1 MVKEAIKT
9 VNLSKKYGK
18 NLVVDDLNLSIESGE
33 IVGFLGLNGAGKTTT
48 MRMLLGLIKPTSG
61 ECYIQGNKVDQ
72 NNLEVLNEIG
82 YIIETPYSYPDLTV
96 QENLEIV
103 STLRGIRNKDVIDW
117 VTEKLKLDQY
127 KDKKVK
133 HLSLG
138 NVARLGIAKAII
150 HKPKILILDEP
161 TNGLDPF
168 GVIEVRELLK
178 ELANNLGTTVLISS
192 HKLEEISKIAT
203 RIVIIHEGRLIRE
216 VESKELDLY
225 LEKRLLVS
233 GRNNKAMKEV
243 DGLLVHISTDYVFG
257 GDPYNTPCKED
268 QKGTPTGVYGLTKLH
283 GEQKIQATGVKH
295 IIIRTAWLYSEFG
308 KNFVKTMLSL
318 TAAKPQLKVVFDQC
332 GTPTYAGDLA
342 DVILDIIENRKFD
355 GNEGIYHFSNEG
367 VCSWYDFTLAIAEL
381 TGNTTCEVLPCHS
394 DEYPSPVVRPAYSV
408 LDKTK
413 IKHTFGY
420 QIPYWRDSLKKCL
433 ANIGE

>member
-18 NLVVDDLNLSIESGE
+18 TLVVDELNLSIKSGE

-61 ECYIQGNKVDQ
+61 EYYIQGNKVDQ
-72 NNLEVLNEIG
+72 YNLEVLNEIG
-82 YIIETPYSYPDLTV
+82 YIIETPYSYPELTV

-103 STLRGIRNKDVIDW
+103 STLRGIRNKDIIDW

-192 HKLEEISKIAT
+192 HKLEEISKVAT
-203 RIVIIHEGRLIRE
+203 RIVIIHDGRLIRE

-243 DGLLVHISTDYVFG
+243 LSAKGYQVNFKSDLENNSCYLELIDTKSVESSEEIATLLVNAGYPPRILTVE
-257 GDPYNTPCKED
+257 KED
-268 QKGTPTGVYGLTKLH
+268 LENYFL
-283 GEQKIQATGVKH
+283 
-295 IIIRTAWLYSEFG
+295 R
-308 KNFVKTMLSL
+308 
-318 TAAKPQLKVVFDQC
+318 
-332 GTPTYAGDLA
+332 
-342 DVILDIIENRKFD
+342 ILNDCNR
-355 GNEGIYHFSNEG
+355 G
-367 VCSWYDFTLAIAEL
+367 A
-381 TGNTTCEVLPCHS
+381 
-394 DEYPSPVVRPAYSV
+394 
-408 LDKTK
+408 
-413 IKHTFGY
+413 
-420 QIPYWRDSLKKCL
+420 
-433 ANIGE
+433 

>member
-18 NLVVDDLNLSIESGE
+18 TLVVDDLNLSISSGE

-61 ECYIQGNKVDQ
+61 ECYIQGNKMDQ
-72 NNLEVLNEIG
+72 YNVEALNEIG
-82 YIIETPYSYPDLTV
+82 YIIETPYSYPELTV

-117 VTEKLKLDQY
+117 VIEKLKLDQY
-127 KDKKVK
+127 KDKQVK

-138 NVARLGIAKAII
+138 NIARLGIAKAII
-150 HKPKILILDEP
+150 HKPEILILDEP

-192 HKLEEISKIAT
+192 HKLEEISKVAT

-243 DGLLVHISTDYVFG
+243 LSAKGYQVNFKSDLENNSCYLELIDTKSVESSEEIATLLVNAGYPPKILTVE
-257 GDPYNTPCKED
+257 KED
-268 QKGTPTGVYGLTKLH
+268 LENYFL
-283 GEQKIQATGVKH
+283 
-295 IIIRTAWLYSEFG
+295 R
-308 KNFVKTMLSL
+308 
-318 TAAKPQLKVVFDQC
+318 
-332 GTPTYAGDLA
+332 
-342 DVILDIIENRKFD
+342 ILNDYNR
-355 GNEGIYHFSNEG
+355 GG
-367 VCSWYDFTLAIAEL
+367 
-381 TGNTTCEVLPCHS
+381 
-394 DEYPSPVVRPAYSV
+394 
-408 LDKTK
+408 
-413 IKHTFGY
+413 
-420 QIPYWRDSLKKCL
+420 
-433 ANIGE
+433 

>member
-9 VNLSKKYGK
+9 INLSKKYGK
-18 NLVVDDLNLSIESGE
+18 TFVVDDLNLSISSSE

-72 NNLEVLNEIG
+72 YNLEVLNEIG
-82 YIIETPYSYPDLTV
+82 YIIETPYSYPELTV

-127 KDKKVK
+127 KDKQVK

-192 HKLEEISKIAT
+192 HKLEEISKVAT

-233 GRNNKAMKEV
+233 GSNNKAMKEV
-243 DGLLVHISTDYVFG
+243 LSAKGYQVNFKSDLENNSCYLELIDTKSVESSEEIATLLVNAGYPPKILTVE
-257 GDPYNTPCKED
+257 KED
-268 QKGTPTGVYGLTKLH
+268 LENYFL
-283 GEQKIQATGVKH
+283 
-295 IIIRTAWLYSEFG
+295 R
-308 KNFVKTMLSL
+308 
-318 TAAKPQLKVVFDQC
+318 
-332 GTPTYAGDLA
+332 
-342 DVILDIIENRKFD
+342 ILNDCNR
-355 GNEGIYHFSNEG
+355 G
-367 VCSWYDFTLAIAEL
+367 A
-381 TGNTTCEVLPCHS
+381 
-394 DEYPSPVVRPAYSV
+394 
-408 LDKTK
+408 
-413 IKHTFGY
+413 
-420 QIPYWRDSLKKCL
+420 
-433 ANIGE
+433 

>member
-9 VNLSKKYGK
+9 VSLSKKYGK

-61 ECYIQGNKVDQ
+61 ECYIQGKKVDRY
-72 NNLEVLNEIG
+72 NLEVLNEIG

-127 KDKKVK
+127 KDKQVK

-216 VESKELDLY
+216 VESKDLDKY
-225 LEKRLLVS
+225 LEKKLWVS
-233 GRNNKAMKEV
+233 GSNNKAIKAVLSNNGYQVNFKSDLENNSSYLELIDTKSV
-243 DGLLVHISTDYVFG
+243 EFSEEIATLLVNAGYPPKIMAVE
-257 GDPYNTPCKED
+257 KED
-268 QKGTPTGVYGLTKLH
+268 LENYFLRILNDYNR
-283 GEQKIQATGVKH
+283 GE
-295 IIIRTAWLYSEFG
+295 
-308 KNFVKTMLSL
+308 
-318 TAAKPQLKVVFDQC
+318 
-332 GTPTYAGDLA
+332 
-342 DVILDIIENRKFD
+342 
-355 GNEGIYHFSNEG
+355 
-367 VCSWYDFTLAIAEL
+367 
-381 TGNTTCEVLPCHS
+381 
-394 DEYPSPVVRPAYSV
+394 
-408 LDKTK
+408 
-413 IKHTFGY
+413 
-420 QIPYWRDSLKKCL
+420 
-433 ANIGE
+433 

>member
-72 NNLEVLNEIG
+72 YNLEVLNEIG

-103 STLRGIRNKDVIDW
+103 STLRGIRNTDVVDW
-117 VTEKLKLDQY
+117 VTEKLKLKQY
-127 KDKKVK
+127 KDKQVK
-133 HLSLG
+133 RLSLG
-138 NVARLGIAKAII
+138 NIARLGIAKAII

-216 VESKELDLY
+216 VESKDLDKY
-225 LEKRLLVS
+225 LEKKLWVS
-233 GRNNKAMKEV
+233 GSNNKAIKAVLSNNGYQVNFKSDLENNSSYLELIDTKSV
-243 DGLLVHISTDYVFG
+243 ESSEEIATLLVNAGYPPKILTVE
-257 GDPYNTPCKED
+257 KED
-268 QKGTPTGVYGLTKLH
+268 LENYFLRILNDYNR
-283 GEQKIQATGVKH
+283 GE
-295 IIIRTAWLYSEFG
+295 
-308 KNFVKTMLSL
+308 
-318 TAAKPQLKVVFDQC
+318 
-332 GTPTYAGDLA
+332 
-342 DVILDIIENRKFD
+342 
-355 GNEGIYHFSNEG
+355 
-367 VCSWYDFTLAIAEL
+367 
-381 TGNTTCEVLPCHS
+381 
-394 DEYPSPVVRPAYSV
+394 
-408 LDKTK
+408 
-413 IKHTFGY
+413 
-420 QIPYWRDSLKKCL
+420 
-433 ANIGE
+433 

>member
-18 NLVVDDLNLSIESGE
+18 NLVVNDLNLSIESGE

-61 ECYIQGNKVDQ
+61 ECYIQGNKIDQ
-72 NNLEVLNEIG
+72 YNLEVRNEIG

-103 STLRGIRNKDVIDW
+103 STLRGLRNKDVIDW

-127 KDKKVK
+127 KDKQVK

-138 NVARLGIAKAII
+138 NVARLGIAKSII

-178 ELANNLGTTVLISS
+178 ELADNFGTTVLISS

-225 LEKRLLVS
+225 LEKKLLIS
-233 GRNNKAMKEV
+233 GCNNKAMKEV
-243 DGLLVHISTDYVFG
+243 LSNNGYRVNFKSDLENNSSYLELIDTKSVESSEEIATLLVNAGYPPKMLTVE
-257 GDPYNTPCKED
+257 KED
-268 QKGTPTGVYGLTKLH
+268 LENYFL
-283 GEQKIQATGVKH
+283 
-295 IIIRTAWLYSEFG
+295 R
-308 KNFVKTMLSL
+308 
-318 TAAKPQLKVVFDQC
+318 
-332 GTPTYAGDLA
+332 
-342 DVILDIIENRKFD
+342 ILNDCNR
-355 GNEGIYHFSNEG
+355 G
-367 VCSWYDFTLAIAEL
+367 A
-381 TGNTTCEVLPCHS
+381 
-394 DEYPSPVVRPAYSV
+394 
-408 LDKTK
+408 
-413 IKHTFGY
+413 
-420 QIPYWRDSLKKCL
+420 
-433 ANIGE
+433 

>member
-18 NLVVDDLNLSIESGE
+18 TLVVDDLNLSISSGE

-61 ECYIQGNKVDQ
+61 ECYIQGNKIDQ
-72 NNLEVLNEIG
+72 YNLEVLNEIG
-82 YIIETPYSYPDLTV
+82 YIIETPYSYPELTV

-127 KDKKVK
+127 KDKQVK

-138 NVARLGIAKAII
+138 NIARLGIAKAII
-150 HKPKILILDEP
+150 HKPEILILDEP

-192 HKLEEISKIAT
+192 HKLEEISKVAT

-233 GRNNKAMKEV
+233 GSNNKAMKEV
-243 DGLLVHISTDYVFG
+243 LSAKGYQVNFKSDLENNSCYLELIDTKSVESSEEIATLLVNAGYPPKMLTVE
-257 GDPYNTPCKED
+257 KED
-268 QKGTPTGVYGLTKLH
+268 L
-283 GEQKIQATGVKH
+283 
-295 IIIRTAWLYSEFG
+295 
-308 KNFVKTMLSL
+308 
-318 TAAKPQLKVVFDQC
+318 
-332 GTPTYAGDLA
+332 
-342 DVILDIIENRKFD
+342 ENYFLR
-355 GNEGIYHFSNEG
+355 
-367 VCSWYDFTLAIAEL
+367 
-381 TGNTTCEVLPCHS
+381 VLNDCN
-394 DEYPSPVVRPAYSV
+394 RGA
-408 LDKTK
+408 
-413 IKHTFGY
+413 
-420 QIPYWRDSLKKCL
+420 
-433 ANIGE
+433 

>member
-18 NLVVDDLNLSIESGE
+18 TLVVDDLNLSISSGE

-72 NNLEVLNEIG
+72 YNLEVLNEIG
-82 YIIETPYSYPDLTV
+82 YIIETPYSYPELTV

-103 STLRGIRNKDVIDW
+103 STLRGLRNKDIIDW

-127 KDKKVK
+127 KDKQVK

-192 HKLEEISKIAT
+192 HKLEEISKVAT
-203 RIVIIHEGRLIRE
+203 RIVIIHGGRLIRE
-216 VESKELDLY
+216 VESKELDLH

-233 GRNNKAMKEV
+233 GSNNKAMKEV
-243 DGLLVHISTDYVFG
+243 LSAKGYQVNFKSDLENKSCYLELIDTKSVESSEEIATLLVNAGHPPKMLTVE
-257 GDPYNTPCKED
+257 KED
-268 QKGTPTGVYGLTKLH
+268 LENYFL
-283 GEQKIQATGVKH
+283 
-295 IIIRTAWLYSEFG
+295 R
-308 KNFVKTMLSL
+308 
-318 TAAKPQLKVVFDQC
+318 
-332 GTPTYAGDLA
+332 
-342 DVILDIIENRKFD
+342 ILNDCNR
-355 GNEGIYHFSNEG
+355 G
-367 VCSWYDFTLAIAEL
+367 A
-381 TGNTTCEVLPCHS
+381 
-394 DEYPSPVVRPAYSV
+394 
-408 LDKTK
+408 
-413 IKHTFGY
+413 
-420 QIPYWRDSLKKCL
+420 
-433 ANIGE
+433 

>member
-18 NLVVDDLNLSIESGE
+18 TLVVDDLNLSISSGE

-61 ECYIQGNKVDQ
+61 ECYIQGNKIDQ
-72 NNLEVLNEIG
+72 YNLEVLNEIG
-82 YIIETPYSYPDLTV
+82 YIIETPYSYPELTV

-127 KDKKVK
+127 KDKQVK

-150 HKPKILILDEP
+150 HKPEILILDEP

-192 HKLEEISKIAT
+192 HKLEEISKVAT
-203 RIVIIHEGRLIRE
+203 RIVIIHGGRLIRE

-233 GRNNKAMKEV
+233 GSNNKAMKEV
-243 DGLLVHISTDYVFG
+243 LSAKGYQVNFKSDLENNSCYLELIDTKSVESSEEIATLLVNAGYPPKMLTVE
-257 GDPYNTPCKED
+257 KED
-268 QKGTPTGVYGLTKLH
+268 L
-283 GEQKIQATGVKH
+283 
-295 IIIRTAWLYSEFG
+295 
-308 KNFVKTMLSL
+308 
-318 TAAKPQLKVVFDQC
+318 
-332 GTPTYAGDLA
+332 
-342 DVILDIIENRKFD
+342 ENYFLR
-355 GNEGIYHFSNEG
+355 
-367 VCSWYDFTLAIAEL
+367 
-381 TGNTTCEVLPCHS
+381 VLNDCN
-394 DEYPSPVVRPAYSV
+394 RGA
-408 LDKTK
+408 
-413 IKHTFGY
+413 
-420 QIPYWRDSLKKCL
+420 
-433 ANIGE
+433 

>member
-18 NLVVDDLNLSIESGE
+18 TLVVDDLNLSISSGE

-61 ECYIQGNKVDQ
+61 EYYIQGNKVDQ
-72 NNLEVLNEIG
+72 YNLEVLNEIG
-82 YIIETPYSYPDLTV
+82 YIIETPYSYPELTV

-103 STLRGIRNKDVIDW
+103 STLRGIRNKDIIDW

-127 KDKKVK
+127 KDKQVK

-138 NVARLGIAKAII
+138 NIARLGIAKAII
-150 HKPKILILDEP
+150 HKPEILILDEP

-192 HKLEEISKIAT
+192 HKLEEISKVAT
-203 RIVIIHEGRLIRE
+203 RIVIIHDGRLIRE

-243 DGLLVHISTDYVFG
+243 LSAKGYQVNFKSDLENNSCYLELIDIKSVESSEEIATLLVNAGYPPKMLTVE
-257 GDPYNTPCKED
+257 KED
-268 QKGTPTGVYGLTKLH
+268 L
-283 GEQKIQATGVKH
+283 
-295 IIIRTAWLYSEFG
+295 
-308 KNFVKTMLSL
+308 
-318 TAAKPQLKVVFDQC
+318 
-332 GTPTYAGDLA
+332 
-342 DVILDIIENRKFD
+342 ENYFLR
-355 GNEGIYHFSNEG
+355 
-367 VCSWYDFTLAIAEL
+367 
-381 TGNTTCEVLPCHS
+381 VLNDCN
-394 DEYPSPVVRPAYSV
+394 RGA
-408 LDKTK
+408 
-413 IKHTFGY
+413 
-420 QIPYWRDSLKKCL
+420 
-433 ANIGE
+433 

>member
-72 NNLEVLNEIG
+72 YNLEVLNEIG
-82 YIIETPYSYPDLTV
+82 YIIETPYSYPELTV

-103 STLRGIRNKDVIDW
+103 STLRGLRNKDIIDW

-127 KDKKVK
+127 KDKQVK

-216 VESKELDLY
+216 VESKDLDKY
-225 LEKRLLVS
+225 LEKKLWVS
-233 GRNNKAMKEV
+233 GSNNKAIKAVLSNNGYQVNFKSDLENNSSYLELIDTKSV
-243 DGLLVHISTDYVFG
+243 ESSEEIATLLVNAGYPPKILTVE
-257 GDPYNTPCKED
+257 KED
-268 QKGTPTGVYGLTKLH
+268 LENYFL
-283 GEQKIQATGVKH
+283 
-295 IIIRTAWLYSEFG
+295 R
-308 KNFVKTMLSL
+308 
-318 TAAKPQLKVVFDQC
+318 
-332 GTPTYAGDLA
+332 
-342 DVILDIIENRKFD
+342 ILNDYNR
-355 GNEGIYHFSNEG
+355 GG
-367 VCSWYDFTLAIAEL
+367 
-381 TGNTTCEVLPCHS
+381 
-394 DEYPSPVVRPAYSV
+394 
-408 LDKTK
+408 
-413 IKHTFGY
+413 
-420 QIPYWRDSLKKCL
+420 
-433 ANIGE
+433 

>member
-18 NLVVDDLNLSIESGE
+18 TLVVDDLNISIDSGE

-72 NNLEVLNEIG
+72 YNLEVLNEIG
-82 YIIETPYSYPDLTV
+82 YIIETPYSYPELTV

-103 STLRGIRNKDVIDW
+103 STLRGIRNKDIIDW

-127 KDKKVK
+127 KDKQVK

-192 HKLEEISKIAT
+192 HKLEEISKIST

-216 VESKELDLY
+216 VESKDLDKC

-233 GRNNKAMKEV
+233 GSDNKAIKAVLSDNGYQVNFKSYLENNSCYLELIDTKSV
-243 DGLLVHISTDYVFG
+243 ESSEEIATLLVNAGYPPRILTVE
-257 GDPYNTPCKED
+257 KED
-268 QKGTPTGVYGLTKLH
+268 LENYFLRILNDCNKG
-283 GEQKIQATGVKH
+283 A
-295 IIIRTAWLYSEFG
+295 
-308 KNFVKTMLSL
+308 
-318 TAAKPQLKVVFDQC
+318 
-332 GTPTYAGDLA
+332 
-342 DVILDIIENRKFD
+342 
-355 GNEGIYHFSNEG
+355 
-367 VCSWYDFTLAIAEL
+367 
-381 TGNTTCEVLPCHS
+381 
-394 DEYPSPVVRPAYSV
+394 
-408 LDKTK
+408 
-413 IKHTFGY
+413 
-420 QIPYWRDSLKKCL
+420 
-433 ANIGE
+433 

>member
-9 VNLSKKYGK
+9 INLSKKYGK
-18 NLVVDDLNLSIESGE
+18 NLVVDDLNISIDSGE

-72 NNLEVLNEIG
+72 YNLEVLNEIG

-96 QENLEIV
+96 KENLEIV
-103 STLRGIRNKDVIDW
+103 STLRGIRNKDVVDW
-117 VTEKLKLDQY
+117 VTEKLKLNQY

-161 TNGLDPF
+161 TNGLDPL
-168 GVIEVRELLK
+168 GVIEVRALLK

-192 HKLEEISKIAT
+192 HKLEEISKIST

-225 LEKRLLVS
+225 LEKKLWVSGSDNKAIKAVLSNNGYQVNFKSDLENNSCYLELIDTKSVESSEEIATLLVNA
-233 GRNNKAMKEV
+233 GYPPKILTVE
-243 DGLLVHISTDYVFG
+243 
-257 GDPYNTPCKED
+257 KED
-268 QKGTPTGVYGLTKLH
+268 LENYFLRILNDYNR
-283 GEQKIQATGVKH
+283 GE
-295 IIIRTAWLYSEFG
+295 
-308 KNFVKTMLSL
+308 
-318 TAAKPQLKVVFDQC
+318 
-332 GTPTYAGDLA
+332 
-342 DVILDIIENRKFD
+342 
-355 GNEGIYHFSNEG
+355 
-367 VCSWYDFTLAIAEL
+367 
-381 TGNTTCEVLPCHS
+381 
-394 DEYPSPVVRPAYSV
+394 
-408 LDKTK
+408 
-413 IKHTFGY
+413 
-420 QIPYWRDSLKKCL
+420 
-433 ANIGE
+433 

>member
-18 NLVVDDLNLSIESGE
+18 TLVVDDLNLSISSGE

-61 ECYIQGNKVDQ
+61 ECYIQGNKIDQ
-72 NNLEVLNEIG
+72 YNLEVLNEIG
-82 YIIETPYSYPDLTV
+82 YIIETPYSYPELTV

-127 KDKKVK
+127 KDKQVK

-150 HKPKILILDEP
+150 HKPEILILDEP

-192 HKLEEISKIAT
+192 HKLEEISKVAT

-233 GRNNKAMKEV
+233 GSNNKAMKEV
-243 DGLLVHISTDYVFG
+243 LSAKGYQVNFKSDLENNSCYLELIDTKSVESSEEIATLLVNAGYPPKMLTVE
-257 GDPYNTPCKED
+257 KED
-268 QKGTPTGVYGLTKLH
+268 LENYFL
-283 GEQKIQATGVKH
+283 
-295 IIIRTAWLYSEFG
+295 R
-308 KNFVKTMLSL
+308 
-318 TAAKPQLKVVFDQC
+318 
-332 GTPTYAGDLA
+332 
-342 DVILDIIENRKFD
+342 ILNDCNR
-355 GNEGIYHFSNEG
+355 G
-367 VCSWYDFTLAIAEL
+367 A
-381 TGNTTCEVLPCHS
+381 
-394 DEYPSPVVRPAYSV
+394 
-408 LDKTK
+408 
-413 IKHTFGY
+413 
-420 QIPYWRDSLKKCL
+420 
-433 ANIGE
+433 

>member
-1 MVKEAIKT
+1 MKEAIKI

-18 NLVVDDLNLSIESGE
+18 TLVVDELNLSIKSGE

-72 NNLEVLNEIG
+72 YNLEVLNEIG
-82 YIIETPYSYPDLTV
+82 YIIETPYSYPELTV

-103 STLRGIRNKDVIDW
+103 STLRGLRNKDIIDW

-127 KDKKVK
+127 KDKQVK

-192 HKLEEISKIAT
+192 HKLEEISKIST

-225 LEKRLLVS
+225 LEKKLWVSGSDNKAIKAVLSNNGYQVNFKSDLENNSCYLELIDTKSVESSEEIATLLVNA
-233 GRNNKAMKEV
+233 GYPPRILTVE
-243 DGLLVHISTDYVFG
+243 
-257 GDPYNTPCKED
+257 KED
-268 QKGTPTGVYGLTKLH
+268 LENYFLRILNDCNKG
-283 GEQKIQATGVKH
+283 A
-295 IIIRTAWLYSEFG
+295 
-308 KNFVKTMLSL
+308 
-318 TAAKPQLKVVFDQC
+318 
-332 GTPTYAGDLA
+332 
-342 DVILDIIENRKFD
+342 
-355 GNEGIYHFSNEG
+355 
-367 VCSWYDFTLAIAEL
+367 
-381 TGNTTCEVLPCHS
+381 
-394 DEYPSPVVRPAYSV
+394 
-408 LDKTK
+408 
-413 IKHTFGY
+413 
-420 QIPYWRDSLKKCL
+420 
-433 ANIGE
+433 

>member
-1 MVKEAIKT
+1 MKEAIKT

-18 NLVVDDLNLSIESGE
+18 NLVVNDLNLSINSGE

-72 NNLEVLNEIG
+72 YNLEVLNEIG
-82 YIIETPYSYPDLTV
+82 YIIETPYSYPELTV

-103 STLRGIRNKDVIDW
+103 STLRGLRNKDAIDW
-117 VTEKLKLDQY
+117 VIEKLKLNQY
-127 KDKKVK
+127 KDKKAK

-178 ELANNLGTTVLISS
+178 ELANNLDTTVLISS
-192 HKLEEISKIAT
+192 HKLEEISKVAT

-216 VESKELDLY
+216 VESKELDLH

-233 GRNNKAMKEV
+233 GSNNKAMKEV
-243 DGLLVHISTDYVFG
+243 LSAKGYQVNFKSDLENKSCYLELIDTKSVESSEEIATLLVNAGYPPKMLTVE
-257 GDPYNTPCKED
+257 KED
-268 QKGTPTGVYGLTKLH
+268 LENYFL
-283 GEQKIQATGVKH
+283 
-295 IIIRTAWLYSEFG
+295 R
-308 KNFVKTMLSL
+308 
-318 TAAKPQLKVVFDQC
+318 
-332 GTPTYAGDLA
+332 
-342 DVILDIIENRKFD
+342 ILNDCNR
-355 GNEGIYHFSNEG
+355 G
-367 VCSWYDFTLAIAEL
+367 A
-381 TGNTTCEVLPCHS
+381 
-394 DEYPSPVVRPAYSV
+394 
-408 LDKTK
+408 
-413 IKHTFGY
+413 
-420 QIPYWRDSLKKCL
+420 
-433 ANIGE
+433 

>member
-72 NNLEVLNEIG
+72 YNLEVLNEIG
-82 YIIETPYSYPDLTV
+82 YIIETPYSYPELTV

-117 VTEKLKLDQY
+117 VIEKLKLDQY
-127 KDKKVK
+127 KDKQVK

-138 NVARLGIAKAII
+138 NIARLGIAKAII

-233 GRNNKAMKEV
+233 GSNNKAMKEV
-243 DGLLVHISTDYVFG
+243 LSAKGYQVNFKSDLENNSCYLELIDTKSVESSEEIATLLVNAGYPPKMLTVE
-257 GDPYNTPCKED
+257 KED
-268 QKGTPTGVYGLTKLH
+268 LEDYFFRILSNY
-283 GEQKIQATGVKH
+283 KI
-295 IIIRTAWLYSEFG
+295 
-308 KNFVKTMLSL
+308 
-318 TAAKPQLKVVFDQC
+318 
-332 GTPTYAGDLA
+332 
-342 DVILDIIENRKFD
+342 
-355 GNEGIYHFSNEG
+355 
-367 VCSWYDFTLAIAEL
+367 
-381 TGNTTCEVLPCHS
+381 EV
-394 DEYPSPVVRPAYSV
+394 
-408 LDKTK
+408 
-413 IKHTFGY
+413 
-420 QIPYWRDSLKKCL
+420 
-433 ANIGE
+433 

>member
-18 NLVVDDLNLSIESGE
+18 NLVVNDLNLSINSGE

-72 NNLEVLNEIG
+72 YNLEVLNEIG
-82 YIIETPYSYPDLTV
+82 YIIETPYSYPELTV

-103 STLRGIRNKDVIDW
+103 STLRGIRNKDIIDW

-127 KDKKVK
+127 KDKQVK

-192 HKLEEISKIAT
+192 HKLEEISKVAT
-203 RIVIIHEGRLIRE
+203 RIVIIHDGRLIRE

-225 LEKRLLVS
+225 LEKRLMVS

-243 DGLLVHISTDYVFG
+243 LSAKGYQVNFKSDLENNSCYLELIDKKSVESSEEIATLLVNAGYPPKMLTVE
-257 GDPYNTPCKED
+257 KED
-268 QKGTPTGVYGLTKLH
+268 LENYFL
-283 GEQKIQATGVKH
+283 
-295 IIIRTAWLYSEFG
+295 R
-308 KNFVKTMLSL
+308 
-318 TAAKPQLKVVFDQC
+318 
-332 GTPTYAGDLA
+332 
-342 DVILDIIENRKFD
+342 ILNDCNR
-355 GNEGIYHFSNEG
+355 G
-367 VCSWYDFTLAIAEL
+367 A
-381 TGNTTCEVLPCHS
+381 
-394 DEYPSPVVRPAYSV
+394 
-408 LDKTK
+408 
-413 IKHTFGY
+413 
-420 QIPYWRDSLKKCL
+420 
-433 ANIGE
+433 

>member
-18 NLVVDDLNLSIESGE
+18 TLVVDDLNLSISSGE

-61 ECYIQGNKVDQ
+61 ECYIQGNKIDQ
-72 NNLEVLNEIG
+72 YNVEVLNEIG

-127 KDKKVK
+127 KDKQVK

-138 NVARLGIAKAII
+138 NIARLGIAKAII
-150 HKPKILILDEP
+150 HKPEILILDEP

-192 HKLEEISKIAT
+192 HKLEEISKVAT

-233 GRNNKAMKEV
+233 GSNNKAMKEV
-243 DGLLVHISTDYVFG
+243 LSAKGYQVNFKSDLENNSCYLELIDIKSVESSEEIATLLVNAGYPPKMLTVE
-257 GDPYNTPCKED
+257 KED
-268 QKGTPTGVYGLTKLH
+268 L
-283 GEQKIQATGVKH
+283 
-295 IIIRTAWLYSEFG
+295 
-308 KNFVKTMLSL
+308 
-318 TAAKPQLKVVFDQC
+318 
-332 GTPTYAGDLA
+332 
-342 DVILDIIENRKFD
+342 ENYFLR
-355 GNEGIYHFSNEG
+355 
-367 VCSWYDFTLAIAEL
+367 
-381 TGNTTCEVLPCHS
+381 VLNDCN
-394 DEYPSPVVRPAYSV
+394 RGA
-408 LDKTK
+408 
-413 IKHTFGY
+413 
-420 QIPYWRDSLKKCL
+420 
-433 ANIGE
+433 

>member
-18 NLVVDDLNLSIESGE
+18 TLVVDDLNLSISSGE

-72 NNLEVLNEIG
+72 YNLEVLNEIG
-82 YIIETPYSYPDLTV
+82 YIIETPYSYPELTV

-117 VTEKLKLDQY
+117 VIEKLKLDQY
-127 KDKKVK
+127 KDKQVK

-138 NVARLGIAKAII
+138 NIARLGIAKAII
-150 HKPKILILDEP
+150 HKPEILILDEP

-192 HKLEEISKIAT
+192 HKLEEISKVAT
-203 RIVIIHEGRLIRE
+203 RIVIIHGGRLIRE

-233 GRNNKAMKEV
+233 GSNNKAMKEV
-243 DGLLVHISTDYVFG
+243 LSAKGYQVNFKSDLENNSCYLELIDTKSVESSEEIATLLVNAGYPPKMLTVE
-257 GDPYNTPCKED
+257 KED
-268 QKGTPTGVYGLTKLH
+268 LENYFLRILNDYNR
-283 GEQKIQATGVKH
+283 GE
-295 IIIRTAWLYSEFG
+295 
-308 KNFVKTMLSL
+308 
-318 TAAKPQLKVVFDQC
+318 
-332 GTPTYAGDLA
+332 
-342 DVILDIIENRKFD
+342 
-355 GNEGIYHFSNEG
+355 
-367 VCSWYDFTLAIAEL
+367 
-381 TGNTTCEVLPCHS
+381 
-394 DEYPSPVVRPAYSV
+394 
-408 LDKTK
+408 
-413 IKHTFGY
+413 
-420 QIPYWRDSLKKCL
+420 
-433 ANIGE
+433 

>member
-18 NLVVDDLNLSIESGE
+18 TLVVDDLNLSISSGE

-72 NNLEVLNEIG
+72 YNLEVLNEIG
-82 YIIETPYSYPDLTV
+82 YIIETPYSYPELTV

-103 STLRGIRNKDVIDW
+103 STLRGIRNKDIIDW

-127 KDKKVK
+127 KDKQVK

-192 HKLEEISKIAT
+192 HKLEEISKVAT

-233 GRNNKAMKEV
+233 GSNNKAMKEV
-243 DGLLVHISTDYVFG
+243 LSAKGYQVNFKSDLENNSCYLELIDIKSVESSEEIATLLVNAGYPPKMLTVE
-257 GDPYNTPCKED
+257 KED
-268 QKGTPTGVYGLTKLH
+268 L
-283 GEQKIQATGVKH
+283 
-295 IIIRTAWLYSEFG
+295 
-308 KNFVKTMLSL
+308 
-318 TAAKPQLKVVFDQC
+318 
-332 GTPTYAGDLA
+332 
-342 DVILDIIENRKFD
+342 ENYFLR
-355 GNEGIYHFSNEG
+355 
-367 VCSWYDFTLAIAEL
+367 
-381 TGNTTCEVLPCHS
+381 VLNDCN
-394 DEYPSPVVRPAYSV
+394 RGA
-408 LDKTK
+408 
-413 IKHTFGY
+413 
-420 QIPYWRDSLKKCL
+420 
-433 ANIGE
+433 

>member
-18 NLVVDDLNLSIESGE
+18 TLVVDDLNLSISSGE

-61 ECYIQGNKVDQ
+61 ECYIQGNKIDQ
-72 NNLEVLNEIG
+72 YNLEVLNEIG
-82 YIIETPYSYPDLTV
+82 YIIETPYSYPELTV

-127 KDKKVK
+127 KDKQVK

-150 HKPKILILDEP
+150 HKPEILILDEP

-192 HKLEEISKIAT
+192 HKLEEISKVAT
-203 RIVIIHEGRLIRE
+203 RIVIIHGGRLIRE
-216 VESKELDLY
+216 VESKELDLH

-233 GRNNKAMKEV
+233 GSNNKAMKEV
-243 DGLLVHISTDYVFG
+243 LSAKGYQVNFKSDLENNSCYLELIDTKSVESSEEIATLLVNAGYPPKMLTVE
-257 GDPYNTPCKED
+257 KED
-268 QKGTPTGVYGLTKLH
+268 L
-283 GEQKIQATGVKH
+283 
-295 IIIRTAWLYSEFG
+295 
-308 KNFVKTMLSL
+308 
-318 TAAKPQLKVVFDQC
+318 
-332 GTPTYAGDLA
+332 
-342 DVILDIIENRKFD
+342 ENYFLR
-355 GNEGIYHFSNEG
+355 
-367 VCSWYDFTLAIAEL
+367 
-381 TGNTTCEVLPCHS
+381 VLNDCN
-394 DEYPSPVVRPAYSV
+394 RGA
-408 LDKTK
+408 
-413 IKHTFGY
+413 
-420 QIPYWRDSLKKCL
+420 
-433 ANIGE
+433 

>member
-18 NLVVDDLNLSIESGE
+18 TLVVDDLNLSISSGE

-72 NNLEVLNEIG
+72 YNLEVLNEIG

-103 STLRGIRNKDVIDW
+103 STLRGVRNKDVIDW

-127 KDKKVK
+127 KDKQVK

-192 HKLEEISKIAT
+192 HKLEEISKVAT

-243 DGLLVHISTDYVFG
+243 LSAKGYQVNFKSDLENNSCYLELIDTKSVESSEEIATLLVNAGYPPKILTVE
-257 GDPYNTPCKED
+257 KED
-268 QKGTPTGVYGLTKLH
+268 LENYFLRILNDYNR
-283 GEQKIQATGVKH
+283 GE
-295 IIIRTAWLYSEFG
+295 
-308 KNFVKTMLSL
+308 
-318 TAAKPQLKVVFDQC
+318 
-332 GTPTYAGDLA
+332 
-342 DVILDIIENRKFD
+342 
-355 GNEGIYHFSNEG
+355 
-367 VCSWYDFTLAIAEL
+367 
-381 TGNTTCEVLPCHS
+381 
-394 DEYPSPVVRPAYSV
+394 
-408 LDKTK
+408 
-413 IKHTFGY
+413 
-420 QIPYWRDSLKKCL
+420 
-433 ANIGE
+433 

>member
-18 NLVVDDLNLSIESGE
+18 NLVVDNLNLSIESGE

-61 ECYIQGNKVDQ
+61 ECYIQGKKVDRY
-72 NNLEVLNEIG
+72 NLEVLNEIG

-103 STLRGIRNKDVIDW
+103 GTLRGVRNKNVIDW
-117 VTEKLKLDQY
+117 AVEKLKLDQY
-127 KDKKVK
+127 KDKQVK

-150 HKPKILILDEP
+150 HKPKTLILDEP
-161 TNGLDPF
+161 TNRLDPF

-216 VESKELDLY
+216 VESKELDQH
-225 LEKRLLVS
+225 LEKKLLIS
-233 GRNNKAMKEV
+233 GHNNNAMKEV
-243 DGLLVHISTDYVFG
+243 LSNNGYKVNFKSDLENNSCYLELIDTKSVESPEEIATLLVNAGYPPKMLTVE
-257 GDPYNTPCKED
+257 KED
-268 QKGTPTGVYGLTKLH
+268 LENYFLR
-283 GEQKIQATGVKH
+283 I
-295 IIIRTAWLYSEFG
+295 
-308 KNFVKTMLSL
+308 LS
-318 TAAKPQLKVVFDQC
+318 D
-332 GTPTYAGDLA
+332 
-342 DVILDIIENRKFD
+342 
-355 GNEGIYHFSNEG
+355 HNEG
-367 VCSWYDFTLAIAEL
+367 V
-381 TGNTTCEVLPCHS
+381 
-394 DEYPSPVVRPAYSV
+394 
-408 LDKTK
+408 
-413 IKHTFGY
+413 
-420 QIPYWRDSLKKCL
+420 
-433 ANIGE
+433 

>member
-9 VNLSKKYGK
+9 INLSKKYGK
-18 NLVVDDLNLSIESGE
+18 NLVVDDLNISIDSGE

-61 ECYIQGNKVDQ
+61 ECYIQGNKVDRY
-72 NNLEVLNEIG
+72 NLEVLNEIG

-96 QENLEIV
+96 KENLEIV
-103 STLRGIRNKDVIDW
+103 STLRGIRNKDVVDW
-117 VTEKLKLDQY
+117 VTEKLKLNQY

-161 TNGLDPF
+161 TNGLDPL
-168 GVIEVRELLK
+168 GVIEVRALLK

-225 LEKRLLVS
+225 LEKKLWVSGSDNKAIKAVLSNNGYQVNFKSDLENNSCYLELIDTKSVESSEEIATLLVNA
-233 GRNNKAMKEV
+233 GYPPKILTVE
-243 DGLLVHISTDYVFG
+243 
-257 GDPYNTPCKED
+257 KED
-268 QKGTPTGVYGLTKLH
+268 LENYFLRILNDYNR
-283 GEQKIQATGVKH
+283 GE
-295 IIIRTAWLYSEFG
+295 
-308 KNFVKTMLSL
+308 
-318 TAAKPQLKVVFDQC
+318 
-332 GTPTYAGDLA
+332 
-342 DVILDIIENRKFD
+342 
-355 GNEGIYHFSNEG
+355 
-367 VCSWYDFTLAIAEL
+367 
-381 TGNTTCEVLPCHS
+381 
-394 DEYPSPVVRPAYSV
+394 
-408 LDKTK
+408 
-413 IKHTFGY
+413 
-420 QIPYWRDSLKKCL
+420 
-433 ANIGE
+433 

>member
-1 MVKEAIKT
+1 MVKEAIRT
-9 VNLSKKYGK
+9 ANLSKRYGTK
-18 NLVVDDLNLSIESGE
+18 NVVDNLNLSIKPGE

-48 MRMLLGLIKPTSG
+48 MRMMLGLIKSTSG
-61 ECYIQGNKVDQ
+61 ECYIQGNKIDQ
-72 NNLEVLNEIG
+72 YNVEVLNEIG

-127 KDKKVK
+127 KDKQVK

-138 NVARLGIAKAII
+138 NIARLGIAKAII
-150 HKPKILILDEP
+150 HKPEILILDEP

-192 HKLEEISKIAT
+192 HKLEEISKVAT

-243 DGLLVHISTDYVFG
+243 LSAKGYQVNFKSDLENNSCYLELIDTKSVESSEEIATLLVNAGYPPKMLTVE
-257 GDPYNTPCKED
+257 KED
-268 QKGTPTGVYGLTKLH
+268 L
-283 GEQKIQATGVKH
+283 
-295 IIIRTAWLYSEFG
+295 
-308 KNFVKTMLSL
+308 
-318 TAAKPQLKVVFDQC
+318 
-332 GTPTYAGDLA
+332 
-342 DVILDIIENRKFD
+342 ENYFLR
-355 GNEGIYHFSNEG
+355 
-367 VCSWYDFTLAIAEL
+367 
-381 TGNTTCEVLPCHS
+381 VLNDCN
-394 DEYPSPVVRPAYSV
+394 RGA
-408 LDKTK
+408 
-413 IKHTFGY
+413 
-420 QIPYWRDSLKKCL
+420 
-433 ANIGE
+433 

>member
-18 NLVVDDLNLSIESGE
+18 TLVVDDLNLSISSGE

-72 NNLEVLNEIG
+72 YNVEVLNEIG
-82 YIIETPYSYPDLTV
+82 DIIETPYSYPDLTV

-103 STLRGIRNKDVIDW
+103 GTLRGIRNKDAIDW
-117 VTEKLKLDQY
+117 VIEKLKLNQY
-127 KDKKVK
+127 KDKQVK

-138 NVARLGIAKAII
+138 NIARLGIAKAII

-192 HKLEEISKIAT
+192 HKLEEISKVAT
-203 RIVIIHEGRLIRE
+203 RIVIIHDGRLIRE

-233 GRNNKAMKEV
+233 GSNNKAMKEV
-243 DGLLVHISTDYVFG
+243 LSAKGYEVNFKSDLENKSCYLELIDTKSVESSEEIATLLVNAGYPPKMLTVE
-257 GDPYNTPCKED
+257 KED
-268 QKGTPTGVYGLTKLH
+268 LENYFLRILNDYNR
-283 GEQKIQATGVKH
+283 GE
-295 IIIRTAWLYSEFG
+295 
-308 KNFVKTMLSL
+308 
-318 TAAKPQLKVVFDQC
+318 
-332 GTPTYAGDLA
+332 
-342 DVILDIIENRKFD
+342 
-355 GNEGIYHFSNEG
+355 
-367 VCSWYDFTLAIAEL
+367 
-381 TGNTTCEVLPCHS
+381 
-394 DEYPSPVVRPAYSV
+394 
-408 LDKTK
+408 
-413 IKHTFGY
+413 
-420 QIPYWRDSLKKCL
+420 
-433 ANIGE
+433 

>member
-18 NLVVDDLNLSIESGE
+18 TLVVDDLNLSISSGE
-33 IVGFLGLNGAGKTTT
+33 IVGFLGLNGAEKTTT

-61 ECYIQGNKVDQ
+61 EYYIQGNKVDQ
-72 NNLEVLNEIG
+72 YNLEVLNEIG
-82 YIIETPYSYPDLTV
+82 YIIETPYSYPELTV

-117 VTEKLKLDQY
+117 VIEKLKLDQY
-127 KDKKVK
+127 KDKQVK

-138 NVARLGIAKAII
+138 NIARLGIAKAII
-150 HKPKILILDEP
+150 HKPEILILDEP

-192 HKLEEISKIAT
+192 HKLEEISKVAT

-225 LEKRLLVS
+225 LEKRLFVS

-243 DGLLVHISTDYVFG
+243 LSAKGYQVNFKSDLENNSCYLELIDTKSVESSEEIATLLVNAGYPPKMLTVE
-257 GDPYNTPCKED
+257 KED
-268 QKGTPTGVYGLTKLH
+268 L
-283 GEQKIQATGVKH
+283 
-295 IIIRTAWLYSEFG
+295 
-308 KNFVKTMLSL
+308 
-318 TAAKPQLKVVFDQC
+318 
-332 GTPTYAGDLA
+332 
-342 DVILDIIENRKFD
+342 ENYFLR
-355 GNEGIYHFSNEG
+355 
-367 VCSWYDFTLAIAEL
+367 
-381 TGNTTCEVLPCHS
+381 VLNDCN
-394 DEYPSPVVRPAYSV
+394 RGA
-408 LDKTK
+408 
-413 IKHTFGY
+413 
-420 QIPYWRDSLKKCL
+420 
-433 ANIGE
+433 